1 MLTIRLQRLGK
12 KNTPTYRLVIAEKAR
27 DTQGRNLEILG
38 SFNPHV
44 KENGLV
50 PNTERIKYW
59 LEKGAQTSNTVH
71 NLFLKA
77 GLISA
82 DKKKKSVYIS
92 RDRAAK
98 LAEKSTA
105 TAAKAAEAKAKAD
118 AAKAAEAEAAAAA
131 KAEAEAAAAVP
142 EVVVETPAVETVAEV
157 VPEAPATEVAPEV
170 VAEVAA
176 PAEEPKA

>member
-1 MLTIRLQRLGK
+1 MLTIRLQRMGK

-38 SFNPHV
+38 SFNPHAV
-44 KENGLV
+44 EGGLI
-50 PNTERIKYW
+50 PNTDRIKYW

-92 RDRAAK
+92 KERAVK
-98 LAEKSTA
+98 LAEKAKS
-105 TAAKAAEAKAKAD
+105 AAPKEVPVAVAP
-118 AAKAAEAEAAAAA
+118 EAAAAA
-131 KAEAEAAAAVP
+131 V
-142 EVVVETPAVETVAEV
+142 
-157 VPEAPATEVAPEV
+157 
-170 VAEVAA
+170 
-176 PAEEPKA
+176 EEPKA

>member
-1 MLTIRLQRLGK
+1 MGK

-38 SFNPHV
+38 NFNARA
-44 KENGLV
+44 EEGGFV

-105 TAAKAAEAKAKAD
+105 AAAKISEAKAKAD
-118 AAKAAEAEAAAAA
+118 TA
-131 KAEAEAAAAVP
+131 KAEAEAA
-142 EVVVETPAVETVAEV
+142 PAPEV
-157 VPEAPATEVAPEV
+157 VPEAPATEVVPEV
-170 VAEVAA
+170 VAEAAA
-176 PAEEPKA
+176 PAEEPKV

>member
-92 RDRAAK
+92 KERAVK
-98 LAEKSTA
+98 LAEKAKS
-105 TAAKAAEAKAKAD
+105 AAPKEVPVAVAP
-118 AAKAAEAEAAAAA
+118 EAAAAA
-131 KAEAEAAAAVP
+131 V
-142 EVVVETPAVETVAEV
+142 
-157 VPEAPATEVAPEV
+157 
-170 VAEVAA
+170 
-176 PAEEPKA
+176 EEPKA